1 MNLLNIKKT
10 MIITILVTAL
20 LLMIF
25 TMLQVFNKPN
35 INEINIPNIRDIE
48 LTTSI
53 DTSPKPDLN
62 SNDNSNF
69 NYQLIGYRA
78 GETDYSVILKK
89 GNKEFVVSSGDKL
102 EGLYELVSVNE
113 DEVIFR
119 NQGKMYKIKTVSY
132 THLTLPTT

>member
-1 MNLLNIKKT
+1 MNLLNLKKT
-10 MIITILVTAL
+10 MIVMMSVTAL
-20 LLMIF
+20 SLVIF
-25 TMLQVFNKPN
+25 TILQVFNKPD
-35 INEINIPNIRDIE
+35 INEISIPNIKDIE
-48 LTTSI
+48 LTSQI
-53 DTSPKPDLN
+53 DTSPQSDLN

-119 NQGKMYKIKTVSY
+119 NQGKMYKIKNSVGK
-132 THLTLPTT
+132 

>member
-1 MNLLNIKKT
+1 MNLLNLKKT
-10 MIITILVTAL
+10 MIVMMSVTAL
-20 LLMIF
+20 SLVIF
-25 TMLQVFNKPN
+25 TILQVFNKPD
-35 INEINIPNIRDIE
+35 INEINIPNIKDIE
-48 LTTSI
+48 LTSSI
-53 DTSPKPDLN
+53 DTSPQSDLN

-119 NQGKMYKIKTVSY
+119 NQGKMYKIKNSVGK
-132 THLTLPTT
+132 

>member
-1 MNLLNIKKT
+1 MNLLNLKKT
-10 MIITILVTAL
+10 MIVMMSVTAL
-20 LLMIF
+20 SLVIF
-25 TMLQVFNKPN
+25 TILQVFNKPD
-35 INEINIPNIRDIE
+35 INEINIPNIKDIE
-48 LTTSI
+48 LTSSI
-53 DTSPKPDLN
+53 DTSPQSDLN

-69 NYQLIGYRA
+69 KYQLIGYRA

-119 NQGKMYKIKTVSY
+119 NQGKMYKIKNSVGK
-132 THLTLPTT
+132 

>member
-25 TMLQVFNKPN
+25 TMLQVFKKPN

-119 NQGKMYKIKTVSY
+119 NQGKMYKIKNSVGK
-132 THLTLPTT
+132 

>member
-10 MIITILVTAL
+10 MIATISFTAL
-20 LLMIF
+20 SLMIF
-25 TMLQVFNKPN
+25 TILQVFNKPD

-53 DTSPKPDLN
+53 DTSPQSDLN
-62 SNDNSNF
+62 SNDNNNNF

-78 GETDYSVILKK
+78 GESDYSVILKK
-89 GNKEFVVSSGDKL
+89 GNKEFVVSSGGKL

-119 NQGKMYKIKTVSY
+119 NQGKMYKIKNSVGK
-132 THLTLPTT
+132 

>member
-10 MIITILVTAL
+10 MIVMISATAL
-20 LLMIF
+20 SLVIF
-25 TMLQVFNKPN
+25 TILQVFNKPD
-35 INEINIPNIRDIE
+35 INEINILNIKDIE
-48 LTTSI
+48 LTSSI
-53 DTSPKPDLN
+53 DTSPQSDLN

-113 DEVIFR
+113 DEVIFS
-119 NQGKMYKIKTVSY
+119 NQGKMYKIKNSVGK
-132 THLTLPTT
+132 

>member
-1 MNLLNIKKT
+1 MNLLSIKKT
-10 MIITILVTAL
+10 IIVMISVTAL
-20 LLMIF
+20 SVMIF
-25 TMLQVFNKPN
+25 TILQVFNKPD
-35 INEINIPNIRDIE
+35 INEINIPNIKDIE
-48 LTTSI
+48 LTSSI
-53 DTSPKPDLN
+53 DTPLQSDLN

-119 NQGKMYKIKTVSY
+119 KQGKMYKIKNSVGK
-132 THLTLPTT
+132 

>member
-1 MNLLNIKKT
+1 MNLLNLKKT
-10 MIITILVTAL
+10 MIVMMSVTAL
-20 LLMIF
+20 SLVIF
-25 TMLQVFNKPN
+25 TILQVFNKTD
-35 INEINIPNIRDIE
+35 INEINIPNIKDIE
-48 LTTSI
+48 LTSSI
-53 DTSPKPDLN
+53 DTSPQSDLN

-78 GETDYSVILKK
+78 GEIDYSVILKK

-119 NQGKMYKIKTVSY
+119 NQGKMYKIKNSVGK
-132 THLTLPTT
+132 